1 MPTPP
6 IRPEKSALQVF
17 LRVLAV
23 IFLAEGSVML
33 LLEFVLPKMPDLV
46 EAAFDATLLS
56 LIATPFLW
64 RWLVVSDRERRQA
77 EQELQRTNTSLH
89 AANLELERTM
99 AEAQRLAVE
108 AQAAEKAK
116 SAFLANMSHELNTP
130 LNPVLGL
137 SEILLTTPLSP
148 KQREYCEAIQRGGNA
163 LHQVIRDILEFSKL
177 EAGQL
182 SPVLSAVK
190 VRSCMM
196 LALDHARPETL
207 KKPVQLRSSIA
218 PEVPETIMGDAAM
231 LGQVLD
237 ILIGNAMKFT
247 IEGEVLVTVSLSATG
262 SAGLRLCFEVR
273 DSGIGIKEEDLAAI
287 FRSFNQADNSDTRNF
302 GGTGLGLSI
311 AQRLVR
317 LLGGEI
323 AVESEMGRGS
333 VFRFDLPCE
342 PAS

>member
-1 MPTPP
+1 MSTPP

-17 LRVLAV
+17 LRVMAV

-77 EQELQRTNTSLH
+77 EQELHRTNESLH
-89 AANLELERTM
+89 AANLELERTI
-99 AEAQRLAVE
+99 AEAQRLAIE

-148 KQREYCEAIQRGGNA
+148 QQREYCEAIRRGGNA
-163 LHQVIRDILEFSKL
+163 LHHVIGDILEFSKL

-182 SPVLSAVK
+182 RPIRAAVK
-190 VRSCMM
+190 VRTCVTQ
-196 LALDHARPETL
+196 AIAHARPEVL
-207 KKPVQLRSSIA
+207 KKPVQLQGNIA
-218 PEVPETIMGDAAM
+218 PEVPEVVMGDAAM

-237 ILIGNAMKFT
+237 ILIGNAVKFT
-247 IEGEVLVTVSLSATG
+247 IEGDVQVRVTLLAAGSTG
-262 SAGLRLCFEVR
+262 PRLRFEVR
-273 DSGIGIKEEDLAAI
+273 DSGIGIKQEDLAAI

-323 AVESEMGRGS
+323 AVESEVGRGS
-333 VFRFDLPCE
+333 LFRFDLPCE
-342 PAS
+342 PAP